1 MRCTFLQVCTVLEI
15 SRKLQLKVN
24 GWISIAFCSP
34 EHDWSLSTGGV
45 DVGGDVRAMRPY
57 HTLLLGGTNEGLLQR
72 LPTDCSTSLYQFVQA
87 LSPLITFGELAIE
100 IDVSLAQVFRFAQ
113 HLISWKE
120 GRLIHPIAAPN
131 VYVVSPQFDVDVLQ
145 SEVAENFARSF
156 NRQRLSTVL
165 VLFSQPCAFGEHMAP
180 FAQSKESVREQQ
192 LLMVQWL
199 LRRNVLTQLH
209 TYIFFTIRTLADPFA
224 VDDADLPLHTGS
236 DSEEGARS
244 GAEPAQVTLEED
256 YVAESITP
264 TSAMGSDSGLL
275 STGDNRRS
283 RSASSVPRS
292 PPRTHTFTRSRTR
305 THAYTCAHI
314 HTG

>member
-1 MRCTFLQVCTVLEI
+1 
-15 SRKLQLKVN
+15 
-24 GWISIAFCSP
+24 
-34 EHDWSLSTGGV
+34 
-45 DVGGDVRAMRPY
+45 
-57 HTLLLGGTNEGLLQR
+57 
-72 LPTDCSTSLYQFVQA
+72 
-87 LSPLITFGELAIE
+87 
-100 IDVSLAQVFRFAQ
+100 
-113 HLISWKE
+113 
-120 GRLIHPIAAPN
+120 
-131 VYVVSPQFDVDVLQ
+131 
-145 SEVAENFARSF
+145 
-156 NRQRLSTVL
+156 
-165 VLFSQPCAFGEHMAP
+165 
-180 FAQSKESVREQQ
+180 
-192 LLMVQWL
+192 LMVQWL